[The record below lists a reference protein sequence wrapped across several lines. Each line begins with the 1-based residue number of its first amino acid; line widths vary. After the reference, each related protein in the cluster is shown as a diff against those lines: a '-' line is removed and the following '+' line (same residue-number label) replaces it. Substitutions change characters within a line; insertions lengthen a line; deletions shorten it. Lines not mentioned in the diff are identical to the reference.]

1 MRDWAGKQSLSVGF
15 GARIRWGA
23 VCLEGGW
30 ECGEEEVEE
39 KMADFFTSS
48 PFDAHTAARVR
59 CSGFGVTSLSFNKE
73 VTKKMNSA
81 VPSEASP
88 PPDGFARAVGAYTL
102 VASSI
107 LGA

>member
-1 MRDWAGKQSLSVGF
+1 M
-15 GARIRWGA
+15 
-23 VCLEGGW
+23 EGGW
-30 ECGEEEVEE
+30 KCGEEEV
-39 KMADFFTSS
+39 ADFSTTS

-59 CSGFGVTSLSFNKE
+59 CAGFGVTSLSFNKE

-88 PPDGFARAVGAYTL
+88 PPDGFARAVGTYTL